1 MRLNPIRTGLVLGVV
16 IGLWHAAWAALVA
29 TGFAQALIDFILRLH
44 FLRVTVVVQPF
55 NIETAGLLVGITF
68 LIGFVMGEVVALA
81 WNALMPRSAAN

>member
-55 NIETAGLLVGITF
+55 NLETAGLLVGITF
-68 LIGFVMGEVVALA
+68 LIGFVIGNVLALA